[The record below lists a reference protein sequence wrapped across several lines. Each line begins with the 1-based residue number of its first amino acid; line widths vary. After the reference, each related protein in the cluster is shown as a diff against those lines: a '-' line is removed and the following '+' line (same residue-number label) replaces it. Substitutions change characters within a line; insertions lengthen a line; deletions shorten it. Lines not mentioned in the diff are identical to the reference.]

1 MAWHLHEEKPNVIRL
16 PVHLPGKNV
25 VYYNEEITAAQLEQ
39 RAKTHLT
46 AYFQANTTNPRAR
59 DCLYQEFP
67 GSFVWVAKTRKWK
80 DRQRGWALGRMYT
93 VHPNA
98 GEKFYLRLLLT
109 CVRGATSFEKLR
121 TVEGVLYPTFKEA
134 CLHRGLLEDDEE
146 WKQCLSE
153 AKLFK
158 TGMLFCM

>member
-1 MAWHLHEEKPNVIRL
+1 
-16 PVHLPGKNV
+16 
-25 VYYNEEITAAQLEQ
+25 
-39 RAKTHLT
+39 
-46 AYFQANTTNPRAR
+46 
-59 DCLYQEFP
+59 
-67 GSFVWVAKTRKWK
+67 
-80 DRQRGWALGRMYT
+80 MYT